1 MTSWLANVVVV
12 AVVETFVAAAAVA
25 ALGTLYPRHTLGPL
39 PVEHLGHILVL
50 GRFVVAEEVAVGRD
64 IHWAEYGHGDPW
76 TAVAAVAAGSVAAVA
91 EPHERTTAVC

>member
-1 MTSWLANVVVV
+1 MTSWLANVVV
-12 AVVETFVAAAAVA
+12 AVVETFVAAVVA

-50 GRFVVAEEVAVGRD
+50 GRFVVAEAVAVGRD

>member
-1 MTSWLANVVVV
+1 MTSWLANVVV
-12 AVVETFVAAAAVA
+12 AVVETFVAVAVAVA
-25 ALGTLYPRHTLGPL
+25 ALGTLYPRHTLEPL

>member
-1 MTSWLANVVVV
+1 MTSWSANVV
-12 AVVETFVAAAAVA
+12 AVVETFVAVAAAVA
-25 ALGTLYPRHTLGPL
+25 ALGTLYPRHTLEPL

-50 GRFVVAEEVAVGRD
+50 GRVVVAEAVAVGRD

>member
-1 MTSWLANVVVV
+1 MTSWSANVV
-12 AVVETFVAAAAVA
+12 AVVETFVAVAAAVA
-25 ALGTLYPRHTLGPL
+25 ALGTLYPRHTLEPL

-50 GRFVVAEEVAVGRD
+50 GRFVVAEAVAVGRD